1 VVRIAGA
8 FLSNMRTG
16 RTAQGGSTLTQQL
29 ARQSFLNTDKTYSR
43 KMKEVIVA
51 ARIEK
56 EFEKRDILQL
66 YLNKVYFGDGLYGAE
81 AASLG
86 YFGKPAADLTLPKPR
101 FSPGS
106 SSRPR
111 RTPRRSISIGRW
123 RAQGRAPGDAGRRR
137 DRSQRLR
144 CGRQRRRFSSTTR
157 SAVRNRS
164 ASTSRKKFA
173 SSSSSGSAG
182 SACTKAG

>member
-1 VVRIAGA
+1 ERVSPNLVKALLAVEDQRFFEHRGLDVVRIAGA

-16 RTAQGGSTLTQQL
+16 RTSQGGSTLTQQL

-56 EFEKRDILQL
+56 EFEKREILEL

-86 YFGKPAADLTLPKPR
+86 YFGKPASDLDVAEAALLAGLLQTPPPLP
-101 FSPGS
+101 
-106 SSRPR
+106 
-111 RTPRRSISIGRW
+111 T
-123 RAQGRAPGDAGRRR
+123 Q
-137 DRSQRLR
+137 Q
-144 CGRQRRRFSSTTR
+144 
-157 SAVRNRS
+157 
-164 ASTSRKKFA
+164 
-173 SSSSSGSAG
+173 
-182 SACTKAG
+182 